1 MKAKKIVHMKEDSPK
16 ILLIEDLA
24 GYGKI
29 SLSAM
34 IPIMSHMGYNL
45 YNLPTALVSNTLDYG
60 LFHML
65 ETTGYMRETLKV
77 WKELGF
83 SFDAICTGMIVSEEQ
98 NAELRRR
105 LKANTVPN
113 WKTLPGLSNQ
123 EIALKSILSDAF
135 LRKRNEAY

>member
-1 MKAKKIVHMKEDSPK
+1 MKEDSPK